1 MKGHLEKHNEK
12 KRRIVLHG
20 KSRDLPHKEK
30 TAKKR
35 HNQFSHSTLDK
46 LIKLISNAGQAE
58 DKDLIDNISKISKEC
73 QIYRVYI
80 KDLFELRNR
89 I

>member
-1 MKGHLEKHNEK
+1 MKEHLEKHNEK

-20 KSRDLPHKEK
+20 KSRDLSHKEK
-30 TAKKR
+30 TTKKR
-35 HNQFSHSTLDK
+35 HNQFSNPTSDK

-73 QIYRVYI
+73 QICRV
-80 KDLFELRNR
+80 
-89 I
+89 